1 MKIFSLGHT
10 SKPGYGYETN
20 QRSDMAKYISLLNY
34 STDALAGFGDLGQR
48 LSEARAA
55 ASGMGV
61 TMESYYLTMGQ
72 YDAVVIADAPDNDT
86 VAKFILA
93 MAGTG
98 RFSIQTLAAFDE
110 ATAVGPQDSAA
121 ASRAPSPCG

>member
-1 MKIFSLGHT
+1 MRAAGRSITFPIRATVAGPTKG
-10 SKPGYGYETN
+10 
-20 QRSDMAKYISLLNY
+20 SDMAKYISLLNY

-48 LSEARAA
+48 LSEGCAA

-61 TMESYYLTMGQ
+61 TIESYYLTMGQ

-110 ATAVGPQDSAA
+110 ATAVGLAGSL
-121 ASRAPSPCG
+121 